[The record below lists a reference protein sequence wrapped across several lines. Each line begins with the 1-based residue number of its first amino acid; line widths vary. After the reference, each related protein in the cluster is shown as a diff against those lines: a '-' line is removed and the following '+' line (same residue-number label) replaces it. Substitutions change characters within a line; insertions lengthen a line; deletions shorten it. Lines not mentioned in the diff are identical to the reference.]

1 MNPLTRKAIL
11 VFVFVGI
18 GVLIFGNLVLP
29 WFIEQAYQGEIL
41 GFLNT
46 FITGQA
52 SHPVSFYLKTW
63 AEIFWPIM
71 GAYIIVG
78 LLAIYLFDVMIRP
91 TVYDRFFI
99 YIRNLMMHGKSAF
112 RVLLVLT
119 FTMVSGYA
127 APVFPHVAVT
137 VWEKPVGAITLGT
150 GWNTWDHWAGPYLPR
165 FRSSWDPDQWISYL
179 KLLKENGG
187 DWVRL
192 DLYYGDVEPRNDND
206 DPESI
211 NWDAFTFDSPKLKS
225 LYAHLDFFEANG
237 INVYLTFTYL
247 RSNHEYNADR
257 LTGWMSKDVVSNG
270 YPELWTRPQDEM
282 IDRRELAENLA
293 ATTYHLLKN
302 RNYTCIKQVALYVEP
317 YEQWKNVDAF
327 KDTIFLGNL
336 LGKLGIRNQVG
347 IIAPHTAS
355 YVPPQ
360 YGDYN
365 IYAMEDY
372 QAKVNWNKPQEGLLG
387 LNPIYKTLVHQ
398 IKSMDSSME
407 VALLEYGLMWNEGA
421 TDPLPSFLSTLSAS
435 CLVFEL
441 YNSGFAGTQRW
452 SFDPIYHPYLGFG
465 VIAVEGV
472 QYPPAATEVIA
483 ATTTP
488 IITAMK
494 QGAKFIK
501 VPQTFEPQR
510 LINTNLPRG
519 STVHQVEV
527 YDPIRPGKGV
537 YAIAAKNESGKW
549 RVGLVNLYASV
560 RDVEVFFPAD
570 SLPDSLVWEYYDATM
585 PQHTLQGSPPKIR
598 DHSLILRMPPR
609 SLSFLRDQ
617 SVL

>member
-1 MNPLTRKAIL
+1 MNPRTRTAIR

-18 GVLIFGNLVLP
+18 GLPIFAQLITP
-29 WFIEQAYQGEIL
+29 WFIEQAYQGKSL
-41 GFLNT
+41 GFLNAI
-46 FITGQA
+46 ITGQA
-52 SHPVSFYLKTW
+52 IHPVTFYLNAW

-71 GAYIIVG
+71 GVYIIGG
-78 LLAIYLFDVMIRP
+78 LLAVFLFDVMFRP
-91 TVYDRFFI
+91 TFSVHVRD
-99 YIRNLMMHGKSAF
+99 LMMRGRLPFK
-112 RVLLVLT
+112 VLNAMVLT
-119 FTMVSGYA
+119 MASGSVT
-127 APVFPHVAVT
+127 PVFPHVAVT

-150 GWNTWDHWAGPYLPR
+150 GWNTWDHWARPYLPR
-165 FRSSWDPDQWISYL
+165 FRSSWDPDQWTSYL

-270 YPELWTRPQDEM
+270 YPELWTKPQDEM

-317 YEQWKNVDAF
+317 HEQWKNVDAF
-327 KDTIFLGNL
+327 QDTIFLGKL
-336 LGKLGIRNQVG
+336 LGKLGIRDQVG

-483 ATTTP
+483 ETTTP

-510 LINTNLPRG
+510 LININLARG
-519 STVHQVEV
+519 STVHHVEV
-527 YDPIRPGKGV
+527 HDPTRPGKGV

-549 RVGLVNLYASV
+549 RVGLVNLYAGA
-560 RDVEVFFPAD
+560 RDVEVFFPAN
-570 SLPDSLVWEYYDATM
+570 SLPDSLEWEYYDATM
-585 PQHTLQGSPPKIR
+585 PQHTLQGSPPKIL
-598 DHSLILRMPPR
+598 DHSLLLRLPPR
-609 SLSFLRDQ
+609 SLSFLRDE
-617 SVL
+617 SVS